1 MYDNQLYYFSGFLCL
16 LFFLLKKDFLTAYRK
31 ILTNPNREVFLAK
44 RYFREIKK
52 IQNFLFLYLN
62 YIRKMRRR
70 NSFCLPNFTKGRI
83 HSFLIE
89 TS

>member
-1 MYDNQLYYFSGFLCL
+1 MKDMYDNQLYYFSGFLCL

-52 IQNFLFLYLN
+52 NTKLSFF
-62 YIRKMRRR
+62 YI
-70 NSFCLPNFTKGRI
+70 
-83 HSFLIE
+83 
-89 TS
+89 